1 MVADRLWPDRSAI
14 GRVVAMDDMEVLE
27 LTVVGVIDGI
37 RHWALDRE
45 PAADI
50 YVPFASVAEW
60 HLGRLD
66 IAIRY
71 QASAD
76 LITGALR
83 SIMQSV
89 DPEQP
94 IERITSMESRIASSA
109 ATPRTQ
115 TALLATFALFAF
127 LLAAAGL
134 YGSMLYIVGMRRRE
148 LGIRMALGARH
159 GDVVRHI
166 VQHGARLIALGT
178 LLGLATALS
187 AIRLL
192 QNYVFEVSPADPLS
206 ILLAIAALS
215 TIGLLACWL
224 PARRA
229 ARTDPLV
236 TLRHG

>member
-1 MVADRLWPDRSAI
+1 
-14 GRVVAMDDMEVLE
+14 
-27 LTVVGVIDGI
+27 
-37 RHWALDRE
+37 
-45 PAADI
+45 
-50 YVPFASVAEW
+50 
-60 HLGRLD
+60 
-66 IAIRY
+66 
-71 QASAD
+71 
-76 LITGALR
+76 
-83 SIMQSV
+83 
-89 DPEQP
+89 
-94 IERITSMESRIASSA
+94 
-109 ATPRTQ
+109 
-115 TALLATFALFAF
+115 
-127 LLAAAGL
+127 
-134 YGSMLYIVGMRRRE
+134 
-148 LGIRMALGARH
+148 MALGARH